1 MFNDCNQGLLVHS
14 FLKRRAFFMQMEYNA
29 EKSKEMLVIHNSNT
43 IFQLRTKLNST

>member
-29 EKSKEMLVIHNSNT
+29 EKSKETLVIHNT